1 MADINETGDS
11 VPQGVLAAS
20 NERAEVLY
28 NIREHSKKIDHL
40 EKTVFLGNG
49 NRPLV
54 ERTTSL
60 EATVATIK
68 SSMEELKGDI
78 HAIRKGQSVIVWK
91 ILGGMAALIAV
102 FVAAVLAFVFK

>member
-1 MADINETGDS
+1 M
-11 VPQGVLAAS
+11 AAS

-28 NIREHSKKIDHL
+28 HIREHGKKIDHL

-68 SSMEELKGDI
+68 SDMADMKGDI
-78 HAIRKGQSVIVWK
+78 HAIRKGQNVMVWK
-91 ILGGMAALIAV
+91 ILGGMVALLAV